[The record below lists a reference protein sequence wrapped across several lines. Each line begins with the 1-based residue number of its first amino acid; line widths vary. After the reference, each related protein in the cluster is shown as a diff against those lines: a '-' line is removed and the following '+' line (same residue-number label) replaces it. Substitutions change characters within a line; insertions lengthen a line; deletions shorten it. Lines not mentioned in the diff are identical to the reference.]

1 MLANVFFYR
10 SHARARSRSGGN
22 MGTLPATL
30 EAISSQ
36 ARPLVASEVTRVSPS
51 AKRWFI
57 RTRRGMGRAGVAPQ
71 AGAPYGAMPGQQ
83 QVGSMGGRRTDMA
96 AIRAQQEI
104 MDVHHSFGGS
114 GGGRPPSRG
123 APHDQARLAPPPTA
137 ACVAARPCRQLL
149 LGPRAWILLKLCR

>member
-114 GGGRPPSRG
+114 GGGRPPRAVLLTTRHAS
-123 APHDQARLAPPPTA
+123 PHP
-137 ACVAARPCRQLL
+137 LL
-149 LGPRAWILLKLCR
+149 LPVSLLVPAGNCCLDRVHGSC